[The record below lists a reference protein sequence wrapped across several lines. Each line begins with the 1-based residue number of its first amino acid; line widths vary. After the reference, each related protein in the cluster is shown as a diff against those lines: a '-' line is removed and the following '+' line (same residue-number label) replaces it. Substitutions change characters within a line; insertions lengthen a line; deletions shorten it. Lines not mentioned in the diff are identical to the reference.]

1 MWRDTGEN
9 VLVRMNVGVFDLLTG
24 FERERE
30 REQWVMCW
38 FSEFNSKMF
47 THVQDD
53 ITEETMFSHCAESL
67 QKRRLHRVIGVLE
80 EAKVLHGIV

>member
-1 MWRDTGEN
+1 MDWY
-9 VLVRMNVGVFDLLTG
+9 
-24 FERERE
+24 
-30 REQWVMCW
+30 
-38 FSEFNSKMF
+38 SEFNLQRF

-67 QKRRLHRVIGVLE
+67 QERRLHRVIGVLE